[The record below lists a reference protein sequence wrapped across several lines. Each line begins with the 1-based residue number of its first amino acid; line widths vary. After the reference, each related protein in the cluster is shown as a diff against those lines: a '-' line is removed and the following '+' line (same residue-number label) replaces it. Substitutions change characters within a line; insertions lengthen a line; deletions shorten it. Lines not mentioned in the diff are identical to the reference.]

1 MRHIRSMFLAVTV
14 AALCACATTEP
25 ARDAATTRKARG
37 AQAQLAVERG
47 REAVQFQLAQQRAQ
61 ERFIEQREGR
71 FVAR

>member
-47 REAVQFQLAQQRAQ
+47 REAVQFQLA
-61 ERFIEQREGR
+61 
-71 FVAR
+71 